1 MQIKSNLVFFKALD
15 LKGMD
20 NTVAKWTLWLK
31 VESVGFIHILYTGIA
46 L

>member
-1 MQIKSNLVFFKALD
+1 
-15 LKGMD
+15 MD

-31 VESVGFIHILYTGIA
+31 VESVGFIHTLYTGIA

>member
-1 MQIKSNLVFFKALD
+1 MQIKSNLVFCD